1 MKRVFLQFLVVIMF
15 FAGLLT
21 LKAQVRT
28 QDSRVVTTALPF
40 LRIAGD
46 PRSAGMADM
55 GVATSPDAWSQQ
67 WNPAKYSFM
76 TREQAVGVAYTPYLG
91 QLVNDIGIGQLAYAN
106 RINEQS
112 AFAASLRYFGLGTI
126 FITEDGETGFE
137 ENPNEF
143 ILDGSYSLKLSD
155 QFSMAVTGRFLRSD
169 LRFQAT
175 DQDAS
180 AASSF
185 SVGISGYYQ
194 SEEVAIG
201 DMYGR
206 YRGGFNISNIGP
218 KISYDV
224 GGREDFLPTNLGLG
238 GGVDFYLNDGFSKI
252 GVTAE
257 FNKLLVPTPPIREDG
272 DENMNGTPNEI
283 IEGQD
288 DDVSFF
294 SGIFQSFG
302 DAPGGFSEELKEVTW
317 ALGAEYTYDD
327 SFSLRTGYFNE
338 ADEKG
343 GRKYLSL
350 GAGFKFSEINV
361 DLSYLFSTSRV
372 RSPLE
377 GTLRFGLTFNFG
389 DEYLEY

>member
-1 MKRVFLQFLVVIMF
+1 MKRVLLQSLTFILFLIAMVPAV
-15 FAGLLT
+15 A
-21 LKAQVRT
+21 
-28 QDSRVVTTALPF
+28 QDSRLIQTGLPF

-76 TREQAVGVAYTPYLG
+76 QREQALGIAYTPYLG
-91 QLVNDIGIGQLAYAN
+91 QLVNDIGIGQLVYAN

-126 FITEDGETGFE
+126 FITEDGENGFE

-143 ILDGSYSLKLSD
+143 VFDGSYSLKLSE

-169 LRFQAT
+169 LRIQSQSA
-175 DQDAS
+175 DAS
-180 AASSF
+180 AANTF

-194 SEEVAIG
+194 SEEVPIG

-206 YRGGFNISNIGP
+206 YRGGFNIANIGP
-218 KISYDV
+218 KFSYDL
-224 GGREDFLPTNLGLG
+224 GGRENFQPTNLGIG
-238 GGVDFYLNDGFSKI
+238 GGIDLNLNDGFSKI
-252 GVTAE
+252 GITAE
-257 FNKLLVPTPPIREDG
+257 FNKLLVPTPPVRDLQDTDG
-272 DENMNGTPNEI
+272 DGDRREI
-283 IEGQD
+283 LEGQD

-302 DAPGGFSEELKEVTW
+302 DAPGGASEELKEVTW

-327 SFSLRTGYFNE
+327 SFALRTGYFNE

-343 GRKYLSL
+343 GRKFLSL

-372 RSPLE
+372 QSPLE

-389 DEYLEY
+389 EEYLEY

>member
-1 MKRVFLQFLVVIMF
+1 
-15 FAGLLT
+15 
-21 LKAQVRT
+21 
-28 QDSRVVTTALPF
+28 
-40 LRIAGD
+40 
-46 PRSAGMADM
+46 M

-76 TREQAVGVAYTPYLG
+76 QREQVLGVAYTPYLG
-91 QLVNDIGIGQLAYAN
+91 QLVNDIGIGQLVYAN
-106 RINEQS
+106 KINEQS

-126 FITEDGETGFE
+126 FITEDGVNGTE

-143 ILDGSYSLKLSD
+143 VLDGSYSLKLSD
-155 QFSMAVTGRFLRSD
+155 EFSMAVTGRFLRSD
-169 LRFQAT
+169 LRIQSQNA
-175 DQDAS
+175 DAS

-194 SEEVAIG
+194 TEEVAIG

-218 KISYDV
+218 KVSYDV
-224 GGREDFLPTNLGLG
+224 GGQENFLPTNLGLG
-238 GGVDFYLNDGFSKI
+238 GGVELNLNDGFSKI
-252 GVTAE
+252 AITAE
-257 FNKLLVPTPPIREDG
+257 FNKLLVPTPPVRDLQDEDDDG
-272 DENMNGTPNEI
+272 DRREI
-283 IEGQD
+283 LQGQD

-302 DAPGGFSEELKEVTW
+302 DAPGGGAEELREVTW
-317 ALGAEYTYDD
+317 ALGAEYTYND
-327 SFSLRTGYFNE
+327 SFALRTGYFNE

-343 GRKYLSL
+343 GRKFLSL
-350 GAGFKFSEINV
+350 GTGFKFSEINV

-372 RSPLE
+372 QSPLE

-389 DEYLEY
+389 DEYIEY

>member
-1 MKRVFLQFLVVIMF
+1 MKRVLLQS
-15 FAGLLT
+15 LT
-21 LKAQVRT
+21 LFLFLIAIVPVVA
-28 QDSRVVTTALPF
+28 QDSRTITTALPF

-46 PRSAGMADM
+46 PRAAGMGDM

-76 TREQAVGVAYTPYLG
+76 QREQMLGVAYTPYLG
-91 QLVNDIGIGQLAYAN
+91 QLVNDIGIGQLVYAN

-126 FITEDGETGFE
+126 FITEDGVSGTE

-143 ILDGSYSLKLSD
+143 VLDGSYSLKLSD
-155 QFSMAVTGRFLRSD
+155 QFAMAVTGRFLRSD
-169 LRFQAT
+169 LRIQSQNADAT
-175 DQDAS
+175 

-194 SEEVAIG
+194 TEEVAIG

-218 KISYDV
+218 KVSYDV
-224 GGREDFLPTNLGLG
+224 GGQENFLPTNLGLG
-238 GGVDFYLNDGFSKI
+238 GGVELNLNDGFSKI
-252 GVTAE
+252 GITAE
-257 FNKLLVPTPPIREDG
+257 FNKLLVPTPPIRDSQDQDNDG
-272 DENMNGTPNEI
+272 DRREI
-283 IEGQD
+283 LRGQD

-302 DAPGGFSEELKEVTW
+302 DAPGGGAEELREVTW
-317 ALGAEYTYDD
+317 ALGAEYTYND
-327 SFSLRTGYFNE
+327 SFALRTGYFNE
-338 ADEKG
+338 SDDKG
-343 GRKYLSL
+343 GRKFLSL
-350 GAGFKFSEINV
+350 GTGFKFSEINV

-372 RSPLE
+372 QSPLE

-389 DEYLEY
+389 DEYIEY